1 MEKRYTRLRL
11 QTFITATLGY
21 GIYYVCRLSLNVVKK
36 PIVDEGILSETELG
50 IIGSALFITYA
61 IGKLVNGFLADRANI
76 RRFMSLG
83 LLLASIVNLIL
94 GFTTSSV
101 VFIVLWG
108 VNGWAQSMG
117 APAGV
122 VAQSRWIPDKE
133 RGRYYGIWSAS
144 HNIGEALTFIIVA
157 AVVAALGWRWGFRSA
172 GLLGLVGAVGLAL
185 LLRNSP
191 EDCGLPPIEHINEK
205 KRDSVWE
212 SQKEVLRNPA
222 IWTLALASAFMYISR
237 YAVNSW
243 GIFYLEAER
252 GMSNLEAS
260 SIISISS
267 ICGIIGTV
275 ISGFISDWWFKGS
288 RNVPAVIF
296 GLMNVLGL
304 GLFLFCS
311 AVRWTLILSMVIFGL
326 AIGALICYLGGL
338 MAVDIAPKQSSGA
351 ALGVVGIA
359 SYIGAAIQD
368 FVSGMTIESGKS
380 VVPGTYDFSVVS
392 WFWFGSAILS
402 VVLTVAVWMLSR
414 KPRP

>member
-288 RNVPAVIF
+288 RNVSAVIF

-368 FVSGMTIESGKS
+368 FVSGMTIESVSPWYLERMIFRRSRGS
-380 VVPGTYDFSVVS
+380 GLVPPSFPLCS
-392 WFWFGSAILS
+392 
-402 VVLTVAVWMLSR
+402 
-414 KPRP
+414 P

>member
-205 KRDSVWE
+205 KRDAVWE

-304 GLFLFCS
+304 GLFLFGS

-392 WFWFGSAILS
+392 WFWFGSAVLS

>member
-380 VVPGTYDFSVVS
+380 VVSGTYDFSAVS

>member
-260 SIISISS
+260 AIISISS

-380 VVPGTYDFSVVS
+380 VVPGTYDFSAVS